1 MLLLGNIFCPTT
13 NSMVSNFRNHFI
25 LISRY
30 HFLCNF
36 IISPTF
42 LGGLFQKIYRDFQD
56 NNKNSDV
63 VKTDEYAYVNNVYN
77 IVTSSGNK
85 VAKEL

>member
-42 LGGLFQKIYRDFQD
+42 LGGLFQRIYRDFQD
-56 NNKNSDV
+56 SNNNSDV

-77 IVTSSGNK
+77 IVTSSGSK

>member
-13 NSMVSNFRNHFI
+13 NLMVNNFT

-42 LGGLFQKIYRDFQD
+42 LGGLFQRIYRDFQD
-56 NNKNSDV
+56 NNNNSDV

-77 IVTSSGNK
+77 IVTSSGSK

>member
-1 MLLLGNIFCPTT
+1 MFFQPVSEMLLLGNIFCPTT
-13 NSMVSNFRNHFI
+13 NLMVNNFT

-42 LGGLFQKIYRDFQD
+42 LGGLFQRIYRDFQ
-56 NNKNSDV
+56 DV

-77 IVTSSGNK
+77 IVTSSGSK